1 MRIGFW
7 IKNARNIALPQSLL
21 PCLTAIVLCI
31 GEEGFVWWLAI
42 PVILG
47 VCAAHLGMN
56 LADDYFDYKHDSRTR
71 ADISSTS
78 IRARMEKCHY
88 LEPSPALP
96 KGGSEIAAKAAVDG
110 RSATPVDGRTPQSHS
125 DSSPINKG
133 AEEEVKGERLEVKG
147 ERLEEKATLS
157 ELGWAIVGFLA
168 FAAAMGGIVLVVQW
182 LLHGWQATMGM
193 VIYAILGLIIGI
205 NYSGKPLELG
215 YHGLGELVIGMMF
228 GPLLMLGVQA
238 ALTGTPFTWE
248 MLCMSVGIGCMVTN
262 IVYVHSVMEVK
273 ADAELGKMTF
283 ARLLFEAKSI
293 GTPQS
298 HSDSSPINKGA
309 KRGERLMVIFIGVF
323 AMMPFVMLG
332 LGIAMGWWSAWY
344 LLTLATLPM
353 SIYLIHSTRLFAY
366 GLPRNDTPYWWMGPM
381 GNWEGYKKVGIDW
394 FLYRWLLARNICTF
408 FCLILMVV
416 SLVLR

>member
-7 IKNARNIALPQSLL
+7 IKNARSIALPQSLL
-21 PCLTAIVLCI
+21 PCLTAVILCI
-31 GEEGFVWWLAI
+31 GQDGFVWWLAI
-42 PVILG
+42 PVVLG
-47 VCAAHLGMN
+47 ICAAHLGMN

-78 IRARMEKCHY
+78 VRARMEKCHY
-88 LEPSPALP
+88 LGDEVMRR
-96 KGGSEIAAKAAVDG
+96 KGD
-110 RSATPVDGRTPQSHS
+110 
-125 DSSPINKG
+125 
-133 AEEEVKGERLEVKG
+133 
-147 ERLEEKATLS
+147 EEKATVN

-168 FAAAMGGIVLVVQW
+168 FAGMMGSMAFVAQWLLNGWQAAMGI
-182 LLHGWQATMGM
+182 
-193 VIYAILGLIIGI
+193 VIYAVLGLIIGI

-215 YHGLGELVIGMMF
+215 FHGLGELVIGLMF

-238 ALTGTPFTWE
+238 ALTGRAFSWE
-248 MLCMSVGIGCMVTN
+248 MLCMSIGIGCMVTN
-262 IVYVHSVMEVK
+262 IVYVHSVMEVN

-283 ARLLFEAKSI
+283 ARLLKSKVWMI
-293 GTPQS
+293 
-298 HSDSSPINKGA
+298 
-309 KRGERLMVIFIGVF
+309 IFIGLF

-366 GLPRNDTPYWWMGPM
+366 GLPHNDVPHWWMGPM
-381 GNWEGYKKVGIDW
+381 GDWEGYKKAGMDW

-408 FCLILMVV
+408 FCLILMIVHCV
-416 SLVLR
+416 CLCLVNASLLFSI

>member
-96 KGGSEIAAKAAVDG
+96 KGGSEG
-110 RSATPVDGRTPQSHS
+110 EGTPQSHS

-133 AEEEVKGERLEVKG
+133 AEEEVKGEK
-147 ERLEEKATLS
+147 LEEKATLS

-168 FAAAMGGIVLVVQW
+168 FAAAMGGIVLVGQW

-238 ALTGTPFTWE
+238 ALTGNPFTWE

-262 IVYVHSVMEVK
+262 IVYVHSVMEVH

-283 ARLLFEAKSI
+283 ARLLRSKA
-293 GTPQS
+293 
-298 HSDSSPINKGA
+298 A
-309 KRGERLMVIFIGVF
+309 MVIFIGLF
-323 AMMPFVMLG
+323 ALMPFVMLG

-344 LLTLATLPM
+344 LLTLLTLPM
-353 SIYLIHSTRLFAY
+353 SIFLIHSTRLFAY
-366 GLPRNDTPYWWMGPM
+366 GLPREDTPRWWMGPM
-381 GNWEGYKKVGIDW
+381 GNWEGYKKAGIDW

-408 FCLILMVV
+408 FCLILMIVHCV
-416 SLVLR
+416 FSV

>member
-1 MRIGFW
+1 MSKIGFW

-133 AEEEVKGERLEVKG
+133 AKEV
-147 ERLEEKATLS
+147 KATLS

-168 FAAAMGGIVLVVQW
+168 FAAAMGGIVLVAQW

-238 ALTGTPFTWE
+238 ALTGNPFTWE

-408 FCLILMVV
+408 FCLILMIVCCV
-416 SLVLR
+416 FSV

>member
-88 LEPSPALP
+88 LEPSPTLP
-96 KGGSEIAAKAAVDG
+96 EGGSE
-110 RSATPVDGRTPQSHS
+110 
-125 DSSPINKG
+125 
-133 AEEEVKGERLEVKG
+133 GERLEVRG
-147 ERLEEKATLS
+147 ERQEEKATLS

-168 FAAAMGGIVLVVQW
+168 FAAAMGGIVLVAQW

-238 ALTGTPFTWE
+238 ALTGNPFTWE

-262 IVYVHSVMEVK
+262 IVYVHSVMEVN

-332 LGIAMGWWSAWY
+332 LGIAMGWWGAWY

-353 SIYLIHSTRLFAY
+353 SVYLIHSTRLFAY
-366 GLPRNDTPYWWMGPM
+366 GLPREDTPHWWMGPM

-408 FCLILMVV
+408 FCLILMIVCCV
-416 SLVLR
+416 SLVFSV

>member
-1 MRIGFW
+1 MSKIGFW

-88 LEPSPALP
+88 L
-96 KGGSEIAAKAAVDG
+96 D
-110 RSATPVDGRTPQSHS
+110 
-125 DSSPINKG
+125 
-133 AEEEVKGERLEVKG
+133 ERLEVRG
-147 ERLEEKATLS
+147 ERQEEKATLS

-168 FAAAMGGIVLVVQW
+168 FAAAMGGIVLVAQW

-238 ALTGTPFTWE
+238 ALTGNPFTWE

-309 KRGERLMVIFIGVF
+309 KGGDEAMRRLGYEEVDEQVIREHRIIVNCTPLGMHPYENECPNIPYEYLSKEHLLYDCIYNPERTLFLQKGEKMGCQVKNGLEMLHRQADEAWRVF
-323 AMMPFVMLG
+323 SV
-332 LGIAMGWWSAWY
+332 
-344 LLTLATLPM
+344 
-353 SIYLIHSTRLFAY
+353 
-366 GLPRNDTPYWWMGPM
+366 
-381 GNWEGYKKVGIDW
+381 
-394 FLYRWLLARNICTF
+394 
-408 FCLILMVV
+408 
-416 SLVLR
+416 

>member
-88 LEPSPALP
+88 LS
-96 KGGSEIAAKAAVDG
+96 
-110 RSATPVDGRTPQSHS
+110 
-125 DSSPINKG
+125 
-133 AEEEVKGERLEVKG
+133 ERLEVKG
-147 ERLEEKATLS
+147 EKLEEKATLS

-168 FAAAMGGIVLVVQW
+168 FAAVMGGIVLVGQW

-238 ALTGTPFTWE
+238 ALTGNPFTWE

-262 IVYVHSVMEVK
+262 IVYVHSVMEVN

-283 ARLLFEAKSI
+283 ARLLK
-293 GTPQS
+293 
-298 HSDSSPINKGA
+298 NKA
-309 KRGERLMVIFIGVF
+309 AMVIFIGFF

-344 LLTLATLPM
+344 LLTLLTLPM
-353 SIYLIHSTRLFAY
+353 SVYLIHSTRLFAY
-366 GLPRNDTPYWWMGPM
+366 GLPREDTPHWWMGPM
-381 GNWEGYKKVGIDW
+381 GNWEGYKKAGIDW

-408 FCLILMVV
+408 FCLILMIV
-416 SLVLR
+416 SLVFSV